1 MKTLW
6 LSLLLF
12 ALVNSS
18 IQANDSLRFTYKN
31 SVQFELGGNGGFY
44 SFNYERII
52 LNGKRFKTSGRV
64 GVAYY
69 PPSSGIID
77 LWIPVLINEIY
88 SFGKHHIELGLGYA
102 FTYSATRDA
111 ENNPS
116 NWEWEGFYTG
126 RLGYRYQKPNG
137 RLILRAA
144 FTAFLEG
151 PPPFIY
157 YNFHASG
164 GVALGYAF

>member
-1 MKTLW
+1 MKPFF
-6 LSLLLF
+6 LSLLLVF
-12 ALVNSS
+12 LALSLRAS
-18 IQANDSLRFTYKN
+18 DSLKFQFRN
-31 SVQFELGGNGGFY
+31 SVQLELGGNGGFY

-52 LNGKRFKTSGRV
+52 LNGNRFKTSGRV

-69 PPSSGIID
+69 PPSTGIID
-77 LWIPVLINEIY
+77 LWIPVLVNEIY
-88 SFGKHHIELGLGYA
+88 SFGKHHIELGIGYS

-116 NWEWEGFYTG
+116 NWKWEGFYTG

-137 RLILRAA
+137 RLIVRAA
-144 FTAFLEG
+144 FTPFLEG

-157 YNFHASG
+157 YDFHASG
-164 GVALGYAF
+164 GVAIGYAF